1 MEGEFFHDAGTVG
14 FDGVEAEAEL
24 SGDLLIAIA
33 FGEELVDVAFTFGE
47 QIEAIVRGGVEDG
60 LEEESADGRAEETL
74 AAGDGEDGFDEFG
87 FEAILEDIAA
97 SAFADGAEDVAF
109 VGVHAEHEDGDGGVE
124 AMQLGE
130 GFEAVEALHA
140 DVEEDEIGGIL
151 TSEFDGFGAG
161 AGFGDDEEG
170 GMGFEDAADALADE
184 GVIVG
189 EEDAV
194 GHLCDCL

>member
-1 MEGEFFHDAGTVG
+1 MG

-24 SGDLLIAIA
+24 GGDFLVAIA
-33 FGEELVDVAFTFGE
+33 FGEELVEVAFAFGE
-47 QIEAIVRGGVEDG
+47 QIEAIVGGGVEDG
-60 LEEESADGRAEETL
+60 LVEESADGGTEEAV

-97 SAFADGAEDVAF
+97 SAFPDGAEDVAF

-140 DVEEDEIGGIL
+140 DVEEDKVGEVFAGEI
-151 TSEFDGFGAG
+151 DGFGAG
-161 AGFGDDEEG
+161 AGFSDDEEG
-170 GMGFEDAADALADE
+170 GVGFEDAADALADE

-189 EEDAV
+189 EKDAV